1 MHPAFTEQPG
11 VVGVDLGGVQALQL
25 HCSELRHEVLLDQHA
40 IAGQCRLPHAAL
52 DRRQPD
58 LEQELAQ
65 AEMAGQD
72 VGVLGQG
79 GELAR

>member
-1 MHPAFTEQPG
+1 MNPTFAEQLG

-25 HCSELRHEVLLDQHA
+25 HGPQLRHEVLFDQHA
-40 IAGQCRLPHAAL
+40 VAAERGLPHATL

-65 AEMAGQD
+65 AETAGQD
-72 VGVLGQG
+72 VGVLG
-79 GELAR
+79 